1 MKLERILSEQ
11 QQREREEKQKKE
23 DKRRLEELSNNKR
36 ERGLND
42 MMNGV
47 LQVKREDV
55 LAIVY
60 FIVIIIVD
68 AYICIYN

>member
-1 MKLERILSEQ
+1 MKVERVLSEQ
-11 QQREREEKQKKE
+11 QQREKGEKDKKEEEK
-23 DKRRLEELSNNKR
+23 RLLEQLNNKR

-55 LAIVY
+55 LSIVC
-60 FIVIIIVD
+60 FFVIVEV
-68 AYICIYN
+68 YK

>member
-1 MKLERILSEQ
+1 MEVERVLSEQ
-11 QQREREEKQKKE
+11 QQIEKDEKEKKEEEK
-23 DKRRLEELSNNKR
+23 RLLEQLNNKR

-55 LAIVY
+55 LAIVC
-60 FIVIIIVD
+60 FIVIVHVFR
-68 AYICIYN
+68 